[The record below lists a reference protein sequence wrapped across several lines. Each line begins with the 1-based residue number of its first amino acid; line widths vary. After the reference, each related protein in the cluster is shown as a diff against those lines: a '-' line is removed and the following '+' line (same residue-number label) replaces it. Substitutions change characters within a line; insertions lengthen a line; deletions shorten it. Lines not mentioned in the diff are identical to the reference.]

1 MGRAKQLHDQTPRA
15 ETCVLVGADL
25 RESRLADALLDY
37 TCEESVAELAELAG
51 SAGAEVLGSTSQK
64 RERADPATLIGRG
77 KVEEVKAWA
86 SEVKAD
92 FVLFDENLSAGQ
104 QRNLERA
111 LEARVLDRT
120 QLILDIF
127 ARHARTR
134 EGRLQVELAQLS
146 YLLPRLTG
154 RGIAMSRLGGGIGT
168 RGPGE
173 TKLETDR
180 RRISKRIDKLK
191 GDLEK
196 VRSIRRLQR
205 GKRTS
210 VPIETVALAGYTNAG
225 KSTLFNALTQARVLA
240 DQKMFATLD
249 PTIRPLELPSRRR
262 VLLSDTVGFIRNLP
276 TTLVQAFRATLEE
289 VVEAA
294 MILHVV
300 DLSSPGR
307 AEQTREVDRILSDL
321 GAQDKPQ
328 VLVLNKSDAVDTAE
342 AEAIERT
349 ERAAGARLDVV
360 VVSAKTGAG
369 LEALAETIDRVLP
382 TDFERVRYRFGHNQ
396 GDKLDLLYRSGQV
409 LDRTDDDLGVAV
421 TADVP
426 PAVRSRLADFQSAER
441 R

>member
-1 MGRAKQLHDQTPRA
+1 
-15 ETCVLVGADL
+15 VLVGVDL
-25 RESRLADALLDY
+25 RDGRTGSALLDY
-37 TCEESVAELAELAG
+37 TCEESVAELAELAH
-51 SAGAEVLGSTSQK
+51 SAGAEVLGSTIQK
-64 RERADPATLIGRG
+64 REKPDPTTLIGRG
-77 KVEEVKAWA
+77 KVTEIKAWA
-86 SEVKAD
+86 EEVKAD
-92 FVLFDENLSAGQ
+92 FVLFDENLTSGQ
-104 QRNLERA
+104 QRNLERV

-154 RGIAMSRLGGGIGT
+154 RGVAMSRLGGGIGT

-173 TKLETDR
+173 SKLETDR
-180 RRISKRIDKLK
+180 RRIAKRIDKLK
-191 GDLEK
+191 ADLEK

-205 GKRTS
+205 GKRTA

-225 KSTLFNALTQARVLA
+225 KSTLFNALTQAGVLA

-276 TTLVQAFRATLEE
+276 TTLVEAFRATLEE

-300 DLSSPGR
+300 DLSSAGR
-307 AEQTREVDRILSDL
+307 AEQTRQVDRILSEL
-321 GAQDKPQ
+321 GAQEKPQ
-328 VLVLNKSDAVDTAE
+328 LLVLNKSDSVEIAE
-342 AEAIERT
+342 AKAIERA
-349 ERAAGARLDVV
+349 ERGAGSRLEVV
-360 VVSAKTGAG
+360 VVSAKTGSG
-369 LEALAETIDRVLP
+369 LDTLAKTIDRVLP
-382 TDFERVRYRFGHNQ
+382 TDFERVHYRFDHNQ
-396 GDKLDLLYRSGQV
+396 GDKLELLYRSGQV
-409 LDRTDDDLGVAV
+409 LVRTDDDLGVAV

-441 R
+441 P

>member
-1 MGRAKQLHDQTPRA
+1 M
-15 ETCVLVGADL
+15 LVGADL
-25 RESRLADALLDY
+25 RESRPGEALLDY
-37 TCEESVAELAELAG
+37 TCEESVEELAELAR
-51 SAGAEVLGSTSQK
+51 SAGAEVLGSTIQK
-64 RERADPATLIGRG
+64 REKADPATLIGRG
-77 KVEEVKAWA
+77 KVDEVKAWA
-86 SEVKAD
+86 SEAKAD
-92 FVLFDENLSAGQ
+92 FVLFDENLSPSQ

-154 RGIAMSRLGGGIGT
+154 RGAAMSRLAGGIGT

-173 TKLETDR
+173 SKLETDR
-180 RRISKRIDKLK
+180 RRIAKRIDKLK
-191 GDLEK
+191 SDLEK

-205 GKRTS
+205 GKRTA
-210 VPIETVALAGYTNAG
+210 VPIETVALAGYTNTG
-225 KSTLFNALTQARVLA
+225 KSTLFNALTQAGVLA

-276 TTLVQAFRATLEE
+276 TTLVEAFRATLEE

-294 MILHVV
+294 MILHIV
-300 DLSSPGR
+300 DLSSSGR
-307 AEQTREVDRILSDL
+307 SEQIREVDRILAEL
-321 GAQDKPQ
+321 AAQQKPQ
-328 VLVLNKSDAVDTAE
+328 VLVLNKSDAVDKAE
-342 AEAIERT
+342 AAAIART
-349 ERAAGARLDVV
+349 ERAAGNRLEVV

-369 LEALAETIDRVLP
+369 LETLSETIDRVLP
-382 TDFERVRYRFGHNQ
+382 TDFERVSYRFSHNQ
-396 GDKLDLLYRSGQV
+396 GDKLDLIYRGGQV
-409 LDRTDDDLGVAV
+409 LQRTDDDLGVAV

-426 PAVRSRLADFQSAER
+426 PAVRSRLANFQSAER